1 MTCLKCQEKSV
12 TDFCVKVPKKF
23 LWFSWYGYQRQT
35 LCREHLLLEYRKSFT
50 TSQARLV
57 VFYPDFEYKRK
68 GLYQYLPT
76 PLREF
81 EEFALHDN
89 KQGERK
95 EDLITLKETFR
106 KLRGFC
112 EKCGK
117 PAQVAFFC
125 TGSFA
130 WEQKPFSP
138 CTTSDQVII
147 SSICAQPEILCMQ
160 CCYSQVEPSLSACDL
175 KRIGGIH
182 SLPQHGEHCLIGV
195 EE

>member
-35 LCREHLLLEYRKSFT
+35 LCREHLLSEYRKSFT

-57 VFYPDFEYKRK
+57 VFSPDFEYKRK

-95 EDLITLKETFR
+95 EDLIALKETFR

-117 PAQVAFFC
+117 PAQVAFFALVLLH
-125 TGSFA
+125 GNKNLFHHA
-130 WEQKPFSP
+130 R
-138 CTTSDQVII
+138 QVIR
-147 SSICAQPEILCMQ
+147 SSFLL
-160 CCYSQVEPSLSACDL
+160 SVRSLKFCVCSAVIRRL
-175 KRIGGIH
+175 NPHYPRAI
-182 SLPQHGEHCLIGV
+182 
-195 EE
+195 